1 MSFISPKLNKIN
13 MIYRALGVAGDASTR
28 TLELVFA
35 SFEVSGKKWDVE
47 VKQTASV
54 SYPSDLQQRLQTAAA
69 SSAIVYLQLHVDYG
83 HWIGE
88 QIKQFIEEHQL
99 DYQIQLIG
107 LKGHTAIH
115 SPETKLS
122 HALGDAAAVAANVG
136 VNVVSDFRNIDL
148 ALNGKADPVFAF
160 ASKLLPA
167 PADVHVDAF
176 YSAFFALLRWRE
188 ENNLLSADTGALRDS
203 IGGAVWVGQE
213 W

>member
-1 MSFISPKLNKIN
+1 
-13 MIYRALGVAGDASTR
+13 MIYRALGVAGNANTQ

-47 VKQTASV
+47 IRQTASL
-54 SYPSDLQQRLQTAAA
+54 SYPSDLQQRLQSAA
-69 SSAIVYLQLHVDYG
+69 SAGAVNYLQLHVDYG
-83 HWIGE
+83 HWIGNE
-88 QIKQFIEEHQL
+88 IKRFIDEHHL

-107 LKGHTAIH
+107 LMGHTAIH

-122 HALGDAAAVAANVG
+122 HSLGDAAAVAAATG

-148 ALNGKADPVFAF
+148 SLNGNGDPVFKF
-160 ASKLLPA
+160 TSTLLPL
-167 PADVHVDAF
+167 PADVYTEAF
-176 YSAFFALLRWRE
+176 YAAVFALLRWRE
-188 ENNLLSADTGALRDS
+188 ENNMFSADTGALRDS

>member
-1 MSFISPKLNKIN
+1 
-13 MIYRALGVAGDASTR
+13 MIYRALGAAGNANTE

-47 VKQTASV
+47 IRHTASIN
-54 SYPSDLQQRLQTAAA
+54 YPADLQQRLQTAAG
-69 SSAIVYLQLHVDYG
+69 SSAVDYLQLHVDYG

-88 QIKQFIEEHQL
+88 QIKQFIDEHQL

-122 HALGDAAAVAANVG
+122 HALGDAAAVAAIAG

-160 ASKLLPA
+160 ASKLLAA
-167 PADVHVDAF
+167 PANIHVDAF

-188 ENNLLSADTGALRDS
+188 ENNLLAADTSALRDS

>member
-1 MSFISPKLNKIN
+1 
-13 MIYRALGVAGDASTR
+13 MIYRALGVASDNSKQ

-47 VKQTASV
+47 IRHTHSV
-54 SYPSDLQQRLQTAAA
+54 PYPSYVAQRLQTAAA
-69 SSAIVYLQLHVDYG
+69 SSAADYLQLHVDYG

-88 QIKQFIEEHQL
+88 QVKQFMDEEQL
-99 DYQIQLIG
+99 DYQVQLIG
-107 LKGHTAIH
+107 LMGHTAIH
-115 SPETKLS
+115 SPATKLS
-122 HALGDAAAVAANVG
+122 HALGDAAAVAAITG

-148 ALNGKADPVFAF
+148 ALNGIADPVFKL
-160 ASKLLPA
+160 ASTFLPL
-167 PADVHVDAF
+167 PTHTHLEAF

-188 ENNLLSADTGALRDS
+188 ENNMLAADTAALRDS